1 MISSIEINQEHK
13 MSYFIVDTE
22 KGKEHLLAN
31 YSWSGAHVY
40 ETERGAKIA
49 CSKLNK
55 KTAGAPWTVMECS
68 DWQALKALKFPVKM
82 VKKVNMMS
90 GKEYWEA
97 EGTPGFLS
105 PSSEAY
111 WSM

>member
-1 MISSIEINQEHK
+1 MA
-13 MSYFIVDTE
+13 YFIVNTAT
-22 KGKEHLLAN
+22 GKEHLLAN

-40 ETERGAKIA
+40 DSERGAKIA

-55 KTAGAPWTVMECS
+55 KTANAPWSVMECGE
-68 DWQALKALKFPVKM
+68 WNTFKALKFPVKM
-82 VKKVNMMS
+82 VKKTNMMS

-97 EGTPGFLS
+97 EDTPGFMS